1 MEGEEVKETKTHW
14 VGWVFFFCIFSI
26 GYLIDGTRGI
36 ICIWLGVLMEIIY
49 LSVKEVW
56 DAREKNQ

>member
-1 MEGEEVKETKTHW
+1 MKETKTHW